1 MRINRVYY
9 GTTTIQQLR
18 RVALDQNLLET
29 LGLGIGDHVR
39 VELDVD
45 SGTVVISK
53 VTPPPLAPEHLK
65 NKQRGKRV
73 ER

>member
-1 MRINRVYY
+1 M
-9 GTTTIQQLR
+9 
-18 RVALDQNLLET
+18 ALDQNLLET

>member
-1 MRINRVYY
+1 MRINRVSY

-29 LGLGIGDHVR
+29 LGLGVGDHVR

-45 SGTVVISK
+45 SGTVLISK
-53 VTPPPLAPEHLK
+53 AAPPPIAPEHPK
-65 NKQRGKRV
+65 DKQRSKRV
-73 ER
+73 AR